1 MSACQ
6 ALSNVTKLASHP
18 GRLPAGSR
26 YMPLCSCPLAVLRHC
41 SARKSGQMVLTQT
54 YHNNPYHPHLES
66 YVGIKTAMLLCKSS
80 LYLYTYNGW
89 LVSETNSWSR
99 VSISWTPPGTTDA
112 SMTMNWSV
120 FTGLQVSQAA
130 GSTDPLLDN
139 AIHWSLCYNDCNDQ
153 QHLLLVLSNGPL
165 QNATIIIKI
174 HSLIYF
180 FRIPFLA

>member
-1 MSACQ
+1 MRSYDNVQDFIQGLRARPCRMWLNSPAIQ
-6 ALSNVTKLASHP
+6 AGSQQ
-18 GRLPAGSR
+18 GSR
-26 YMPLCSCPLAVLRHC
+26 YMPLFSCPLAALRHC

-66 YVGIKTAMLLCKSS
+66 YVGIKTAALLCKSS

-99 VSISWTPPGTTDA
+99 VSISWTPPGNNNA

-120 FTGLQVSQAA
+120 FTGLQVSQAT

-139 AIHWSLCYNDCNDQ
+139 AIHWCLCNDCCNNQ
-153 QHLLLVLSNGPL
+153 QHLFLVLSNGQL
-165 QNATIIIKI
+165 QNAAI
-174 HSLIYF
+174 SC
-180 FRIPFLA
+180 